1 MYLQCCS
8 CKLLKQ
14 RFPGELGTGMG
25 AGGQAFRL
33 GVYVTNAVPRVLAV
47 RCSGELGSAAMVSCR
62 LQEVHLALL
71 ADTSSRDKQLA
82 HAPAASCAQP
92 SVPNPSPWSLL
103 HGPLCPS

>member
-33 GVYVTNAVPRVLAV
+33 GVYVT
-47 RCSGELGSAAMVSCR
+47 
-62 LQEVHLALL
+62 
-71 ADTSSRDKQLA
+71 
-82 HAPAASCAQP
+82 
-92 SVPNPSPWSLL
+92 
-103 HGPLCPS
+103 